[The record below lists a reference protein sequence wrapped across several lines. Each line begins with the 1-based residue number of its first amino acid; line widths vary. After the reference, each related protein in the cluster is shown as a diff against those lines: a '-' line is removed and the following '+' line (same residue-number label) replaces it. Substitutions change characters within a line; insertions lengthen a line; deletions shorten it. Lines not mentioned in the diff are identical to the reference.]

1 MGLMS
6 RAMWHVNR
14 SPLRY
19 AVKSGVSAW
28 NLGEKRERR
37 RQAELL
43 NVLPAER
50 TKATELNRDGYA
62 VVTELMEPSI
72 QQDFAKAGLAR
83 LNDIET
89 SESKQTSTWKKFW
102 IRLLD
107 AEMKDGKLG
116 ADNIFVRYAL
126 QLSVINIISAALGE
140 IPWLDYV
147 LLSYSR
153 HTGEELASS
162 QLWHR
167 DHDDVR
173 VIKLFSYLTDVE
185 EDGDGPFTF
194 LPRQSTDKF
203 GFPLVGSHFADDRV
217 FQKVPR
223 GDIKVM
229 KAPRLTTFMVDTAKC
244 LHMGSRMSPGHGRLL
259 YTATFFAFPRMY
271 PGAKSRPFTPVAE
284 TTLLQRLVLGL

>member
-19 AVKSGVSAW
+19 AVKSGVSA
-28 NLGEKRERR
+28 LHLTEKRERR

-43 NVLPAER
+43 AVTAAER
-50 TKATELNRDGYA
+50 AKAEGLNRDGYA
-62 VVTELMEPSI
+62 VVTELMDAAI
-72 QQDFAKAGLAR
+72 QQQFGEAGRAR
-83 LNDIET
+83 LNDVDALET
-89 SESKQTSTWKKFW
+89 KQTSNWKKFW
-102 IRLLD
+102 VRLLD

-116 ADNIFVRYAL
+116 ADNVFVQYAL
-126 QLSVINIISAALGE
+126 QPSVINIIATALGE

-153 HTGEELASS
+153 YAGEDLASS

-167 DHDDVR
+167 DHDDIR

-194 LPRQSTDKF
+194 LPKQSTDKF
-203 GFPLVGSHFADDRV
+203 GFPLIGSHFPDDRV
-217 FQKVPR
+217 FEKVPR
-223 GDIKVM
+223 SDIKVM
-229 KAPRLTTFMVDTAKC
+229 KAPRLSSFMVDTAKC
-244 LHMGSRMSPGHGRLL
+244 LHMGSRMAPGHGRLL
-259 YTATFFAFPRMY
+259 YTATFFAFPRIH
-271 PGAKSRPFTPVAE
+271 PGGKGRPFSPTPDTSA
-284 TTLLQRLVLGL
+284 LQKLILGL